1 MFLIREQHRRALEE
15 AEQEGLVR
23 RAAQTL
29 RRHHGPELKGVP
41 DTALR
46 EIITAAR
53 TAADACLVGDPDS
66 VVRFCEL
73 WVALGEG
80 FHQRPPYS
88 AIAHD
93 AILAPEK
100 VRRLFN
106 AAVIERLGP
115 LIPPDAQF
123 MVCRQVDG
131 KDSRYTL
138 IDLDAEEDVLNAL
151 RRDHPGLAPDDD
163 EHLLHLGAAGR
174 PLLDAFV
181 SLLQSQASHGKEEA

>member
-1 MFLIREQHRRALEE
+1 MFLIRERHLRALEE

-23 RAAQTL
+23 RAMQTL
-29 RRHHGPELKGVP
+29 RRHYGPELKTVP

-80 FHQRPPYS
+80 FHLQPPYN
-88 AIAHD
+88 AIARE

-100 VRRLFN
+100 VRRLFD
-106 AAVIERLGP
+106 AAVLQCLAGR
-115 LIPPDAQF
+115 IPPDA
-123 MVCRQVDG
+123 
-131 KDSRYTL
+131 RYLVHRRLDAEGSAYTF
-138 IDLDAEEDVLNAL
+138 IDLDSEEEALEAL
-151 RRDHPGLAPDDD
+151 RQERADLAPDDD
-163 EHLLHLGAAGR
+163 DHLLHLGATGR
-174 PLLDAFV
+174 PLLEAFGRN
-181 SLLQSQASHGKEEA
+181 LLQQAGRIGEGS